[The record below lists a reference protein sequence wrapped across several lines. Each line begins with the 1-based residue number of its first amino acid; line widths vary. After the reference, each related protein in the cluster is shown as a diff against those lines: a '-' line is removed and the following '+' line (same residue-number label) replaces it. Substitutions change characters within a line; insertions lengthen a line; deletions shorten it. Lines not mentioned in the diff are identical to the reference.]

1 MNHKVKAL
9 VFDVYGTLFDV
20 HSVAA
25 KAQSLYGRNGAEL
38 SQLWRKKQLEYST
51 LREVMGTYKPFSEV
65 TRDALVHALHELGL
79 PTDQAQQDALMEE
92 YKALSLYEEVPAFLT
107 EHGDKRL
114 AVLSNGSRDMLEP
127 LIAGSAIHGQITD
140 IFSVDDIRKFKPSP
154 AAYEYAHEQLGLDP
168 GEVLFLSSNGWD
180 IEGAKNIGF
189 QTAWVNRSGQANEEL
204 DNRPD
209 TVCEDLNGVSEWLEK
224 Q

>member
-1 MNHKVKAL
+1 MKHKIKAL

-25 KAQSLYGRNGAEL
+25 KAQSLYGGHGAEL

-65 TRDALVHALHELGL
+65 TRDALVHALNELGL
-79 PTDQAQQDALMEE
+79 PTEQAQQDALMEE
-92 YKALSLYEEVPAFLT
+92 YKALSLYGEVHAFLAQ
-107 EHGDKRL
+107 HGEKRL

-127 LIAGSAIHGQITD
+127 LIAGSAINGQMTD

-154 AAYEYAHEQLGLDP
+154 AAYEYAREQLGLEP
-168 GEVLFLSSNGWD
+168 AEILFVSSNGWD
-180 IEGAKNIGF
+180 IAGAKNIGF
-189 QTAWVNRSGQANEEL
+189 QTAWINRSGQANEEL
-204 DNRPD
+204 DSRPD
-209 TVCEDLNGVSEWLEK
+209 IICGDLNDVSDWLEK

>member
-1 MNHKVKAL
+1 MKHKIKAL

-25 KAQSLYGRNGAEL
+25 KAQSLYEGHGTEL

-65 TRDALVHALHELGL
+65 TRDALVHALNQLGL
-79 PTDQAQQDALMEE
+79 PAEQAQQDALMEE
-92 YKALSLYEEVPAFLT
+92 YKALSLYGEVHAFLAQ
-107 EHGDKRL
+107 HGDKRL

-127 LIAGSAIHGQITD
+127 LIAGSAIHGQMTD

-154 AAYEYAHEQLGLDP
+154 AAYEYARQQLGLEP
-168 GEVLFLSSNGWD
+168 AEILFVSSNGWD
-180 IEGAKNIGF
+180 IAGAKNIGF
-189 QTAWVNRSGQANEEL
+189 QTAWINRGGQAHEEL
-204 DNRPD
+204 DSRPD